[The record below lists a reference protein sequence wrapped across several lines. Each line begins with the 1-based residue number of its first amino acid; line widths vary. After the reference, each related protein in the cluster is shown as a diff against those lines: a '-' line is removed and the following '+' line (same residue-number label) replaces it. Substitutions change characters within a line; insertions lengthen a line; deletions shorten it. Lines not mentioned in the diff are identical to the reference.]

1 MPGFQQS
8 GGTSSI
14 PSLNAFRSTG
24 YMNFGDIITD
34 DLADG
39 KLVTAASEN
48 PEGINVVQDTANSPI
63 SRYSDVMK
71 KELQN
76 GYPALSDGTSL
87 GYLFGAESYSKKMN
101 NQSVDGLFQYDEV
114 TGAYSFNSRTN
125 FAQFNSG
132 NDTFTLYDEIFNNFA
147 EVLNR

>member
-1 MPGFQQS
+1 
-8 GGTSSI
+8 
-14 PSLNAFRSTG
+14 
-24 YMNFGDIITD
+24 MNFGDIITD

-39 KLVTAASEN
+39 RLVTAASEN

-87 GYLFGAESYSKKMN
+87 GYLFGGGILFKKMN

-132 NDTFTLYDEIFNNFA
+132 SDTFTLYDEIFTRTLSCIRL
-147 EVLNR
+147 ETSCLLTTLCMTPNR

>member
-1 MPGFQQS
+1 
-8 GGTSSI
+8 
-14 PSLNAFRSTG
+14 
-24 YMNFGDIITD
+24 MNFGDIITD

-39 KLVTAASEN
+39 RLVTAASEN

-87 GYLFGAESYSKKMN
+87 GYLFGAESYSKKMR
-101 NQSVDGLFQYDEV
+101 VFFQQPDELCPV
-114 TGAYSFNSRTN
+114 QQR
-125 FAQFNSG
+125 
-132 NDTFTLYDEIFNNFA
+132 E
-147 EVLNR
+147 